1 MDTIVY
7 LVTTTG
13 GGLLVVPLFSR
24 AILSVKWWKYDTDRH
39 NTIAKN
45 KKRYLGQIDELE
57 LKSFAQVKTKRQRF
71 KNMNQLT
78 NWNELINKKV
88 NTCEMIEIGKILSID
103 SYSVTI
109 KSDSGQE
116 YVISTYWIRGY
127 DKEVAVL
134 DTSVRYL
141 HHYRIKQPTTTAP
154 T

>member
-1 MDTIVY
+1 M
-7 LVTTTG
+7 VTAIG
-13 GGLLVVPLFSR
+13 GGLLVVLLFSR
-24 AILSVKWWKYDTDRH
+24 TILSVKWWKYDTAKH
-39 NTIAKN
+39 NTITKGE
-45 KKRYLGQIDELE
+45 KRYHERINELE
-57 LKSFAQVKTKRQRF
+57 LKSFAQAKAKRQRF
-71 KNMNQLT
+71 KNIHQLP

-88 NTCEMIEIGKILSID
+88 NTCEMIEIGRIISID

-127 DKEVAVL
+127 DKEIAVL

-141 HHYRIKQPTTTAP
+141 HHYQVKQTTTVAP